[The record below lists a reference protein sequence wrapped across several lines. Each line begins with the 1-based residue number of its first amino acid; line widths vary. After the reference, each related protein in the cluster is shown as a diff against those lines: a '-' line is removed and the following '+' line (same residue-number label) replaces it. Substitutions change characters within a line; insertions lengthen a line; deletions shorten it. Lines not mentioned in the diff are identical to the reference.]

1 MRRLA
6 LSFRTSAPVCSR
18 QVTQST
24 CTTALVGDTMV
35 ATLTI
40 GLNSEREVTVDPREV
55 QGLLKGV
62 NALETDRVAQ
72 KKALQE
78 CNEKLAAY
86 IERVRLNR
94 FLLFSITSIL
104 LIVLLVN

>member
-1 MRRLA
+1 
-6 LSFRTSAPVCSR
+6 
-18 QVTQST
+18 
-24 CTTALVGDTMV
+24 MV

-62 NALETDRVAQ
+62 NALESDRIAQ
-72 KKALQE
+72 KKTLQE

-86 IERVRLNR
+86 IERVRIH
-94 FLLFSITSIL
+94 LFRIHS
-104 LIVLLVN
+104 